1 MPIPRLIH
9 LLSSNAP
16 DAKGRQTLDI
26 LKWFRDKGWSVC
38 AYTRDAR
45 AVDTHFRKAGIPRRH
60 LGMMGLSDIYSLRT
74 LISDLRGEER
84 GTVVHAHRIKD
95 AMLALSARFFA
106 RRKDIRVVLTVHNS
120 RFSRPPAILKRV
132 LRTLDAVIFTTTEV
146 AANFSRIFP
155 VGEVK
160 GKIIHYTIPSPPYL
174 PIAEPATGPMTAM
187 WHGRMVA
194 GKGLETLIDAL
205 PALKGKRIRLRIS
218 GYGNPDYV
226 DSLRRRA
233 AALGVMQMIDWT
245 STTDDI
251 YSQIATAHFGVF
263 PSTDPEAFGFPNIEY
278 MAAGRTQ
285 IVTAGK
291 LQQEYLTDGR
301 DSLMI
306 APGDTEALSQAILS
320 LASDS
325 TTRHALGASARR
337 RYLADMSWERFTQA
351 LEEIYTS

>member
-1 MPIPRLIH
+1 MPISRLIH

-38 AYTRDAR
+38 VYTRDAR
-45 AVDTHFRKAGIPRRH
+45 AVDSHFRKAGIPRRH
-60 LGMMGLSDIYSLRT
+60 LGMMGLSDIYSIRALT
-74 LISDLRGEER
+74 SDLRGEHP
-84 GTVVHAHRIKD
+84 GTVMHAHRIKD
-95 AMLALSARFFA
+95 AILALTARFFA
-106 RRKDIRVVLTVHNS
+106 RRSDIKVVLTVHNS

-132 LRTLDAVIFTTTEV
+132 LRALDAVIFTTTEV
-146 AANFSRIFP
+146 AENFSRIFP
-155 VGEVK
+155 VGEGK
-160 GKIIHYTIPSPPYL
+160 GMIIHYTVPSPSFL
-174 PIAEPATGPMTAM
+174 PLPEPGAGPMTAM
-187 WHGRMVA
+187 WHGRMVP

-205 PALKGKRIRLRIS
+205 PALKGKRIRLRIA

-233 AALGVMQMIDWT
+233 TALGVMPMIDWT
-245 STTDDI
+245 SAAENI

-285 IVTAGK
+285 IVTRGK

-301 DSLMI
+301 DSVMT
-306 APGDTEALSQAILS
+306 APGDTDALSDAILS
-320 LASDS
+320 LASD
-325 TTRHALGASARR
+325 TERRIALGASARR
-337 RYLADMSWERFTQA
+337 RYLADMSWERFTQT